1 MLLFVYGILRD
12 PELLAAVLNR
22 PLRADQVLAAVAPGY
37 RATYAPNRLTP
48 ALVRAPGGAAEGLV
62 LLGLSAFEHDL
73 IDALADSA
81 SRRMVLPVMIGEEL
95 HEALAHLPAGP
106 IVPGDPW
113 SLTHWQAVHKAAAL
127 PGEIARAA
135 EMRQRLIAIRP
146 H

>member
-12 PELLAAVLNR
+12 PELLAAVLDR

-106 IVPGDPW
+106 MVPGDPW
-113 SLTHWQAVHKAAAL
+113 SFTHWQAVHKAAAL